1 MIDTEAGILRLPEV
15 RLKRLQKTITSWK
28 EGIMH
33 KEGVAVHHWPAPACV
48 LRDQTK
54 EVVFSKNDQSFQINQ
69 RDGPSNKAEQRIQV

>member
-1 MIDTEAGILRLPEV
+1 
-15 RLKRLQKTITSWK
+15 
-28 EGIMH
+28 MH